1 MSVTSKNT
9 CNTQYNILTILLYS
23 NDVFSYFFRTV
34 PDAYSESLIADGVLS
49 QDEVS
54 KIVSEHTE
62 WLTDHFKQ
70 IETFKPGT
78 SKTRLINGGVLI
90 NQYFNCQN
98 LNTRYRNLITMI
110 FLFLIF
116 NIFSI

>member
-78 SKTRLINGGVLI
+78 DMT
-90 NQYFNCQN
+90 
-98 LNTRYRNLITMI
+98 
-110 FLFLIF
+110 
-116 NIFSI
+116 